1 MSRLYETIRFGHS
14 VSNAEKLGMIIKWLV
29 THHLTDVAFE
39 RENAS
44 PIARL
49 RMEDMS
55 GEEFFTTV
63 LNGEF
68 RSDFL
73 NQEGRDFVE
82 KYFLEG
88 LFDNDYAE
96 AKEDGTEAMDLLYP
110 RIAVKIS
117 EAHKKLAEASTL
129 KKKLAKV
136 LDFPTR
142 FIGKT

>member
-1 MSRLYETIRFGHS
+1 M
-14 VSNAEKLGMIIKWLV
+14 
-29 THHLTDVAFE
+29 
-39 RENAS
+39 
-44 PIARL
+44 
-49 RMEDMS
+49 
-55 GEEFFTTV
+55 
-63 LNGEF
+63 
-68 RSDFL
+68 
-73 NQEGRDFVE
+73 E